1 MVVVL
6 FVCLFVLGLFLPFW
20 PFFLR
25 LALLVLHVTFRLCP
39 LVCTPYASFY
49 LLFRYKM
56 YFLILSND
64 LVTEN
69 KDTVF
74 SRCCTAKCTVP

>member
-1 MVVVL
+1 MPFPNILAL
-6 FVCLFVLGLFLPFW
+6 FSSPGPFSSACDFSPFSLGLYPLRFVLPIN
-20 PFFLR
+20 
-25 LALLVLHVTFRLCP
+25 
-39 LVCTPYASFY
+39 
-49 LLFRYKM
+49 FRYKM

-74 SRCCTAKCTVP
+74 SRCCKAKCTVP